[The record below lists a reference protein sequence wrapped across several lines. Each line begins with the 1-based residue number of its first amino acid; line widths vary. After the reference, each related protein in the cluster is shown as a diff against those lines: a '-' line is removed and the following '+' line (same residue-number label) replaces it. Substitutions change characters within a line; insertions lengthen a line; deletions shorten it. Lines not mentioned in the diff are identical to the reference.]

1 MIEMNESKLHT
12 IAQIREFLT
21 GASDVTFSIPS
32 NESRLRDFIVTV
44 ITRFRYFRLTKGHR
58 GVLFTYYAALDRL
71 FPAASIAAGCTVSR
85 YPIT

>member
-1 MIEMNESKLHT
+1 MNESKLHT

-58 GVLFTYYAALDRL
+58 GVLFT
-71 FPAASIAAGCTVSR
+71 
-85 YPIT
+85 